1 MTSRAALGADEL
13 RAVMASF
20 RDALR
25 LHQGDINRLN
35 VYPVPDGDTG
45 TNMALTLEAVVAD
58 LAGVGAGSALAD
70 VCKAIGHGSLMGARG
85 NSGVILS
92 QLLRG
97 MSERMGATGDG
108 GVGPAELADALGHAA
123 DLARRAV
130 APVVARR
137 AVVRPV
143 EGTILTVASAA
154 AEGATAAE
162 GPALLDVVASAH
174 AA

>member
-1 MTSRAALGADEL
+1 MTSPATLRADDL
-13 RAVMASF
+13 RAVMGGY

-25 LHQGDINRLN
+25 LHQSDINRLN

-45 TNMALTLEAVVAD
+45 TNMALTLEAVVAE
-58 LAGVGAGSALAD
+58 LQGVSVGSGLPE

-97 MSERMGATGDG
+97 MSERMGAAGHD
-108 GVGPAELADALGHAA
+108 GVGPELLADAMTHASE
-123 DLARRAV
+123 L
-130 APVVARR
+130 ARR

-154 AEGATAAE
+154 AEGASN
-162 GPALLDVVASAH
+162 GSGSGLVGVVEH
-174 AA
+174 AR